1 MLDDVTGA
9 RLLLVDDEDNL
20 RSMLDAALRHSGF
33 EVHPVADG
41 RSAIEAVPAV
51 QPDLIVL
58 DVMLP
63 DLDGFD
69 VCRRLRSG
77 GDRTPVLFLTARDA
91 TEDKVRG
98 LTLGGDDYLVKP
110 FSLEELV
117 ARITAILR
125 RAGVEPDDG
134 RLRCADLEMDDDA
147 HRVVRAGTE
156 ISLSPTEYNLLRYL
170 LVNREPRGVEGADPR
185 PRLGLRLRRRR
196 RRGGDL
202 HRLPASQA
210 RHRRAPAHPHD
221 PGRRLHAAR
230 PDLSAVSL
238 RARRP
243 ARAWP

>member
-1 MLDDVTGA
+1 MAAA

-33 EVHPVADG
+33 DVHPVANG
-41 RSAIEAVPAV
+41 RDAIDAVPTV

-69 VCRRLRSG
+69 VCKRLRSS

-117 ARITAILR
+117 ARITAVLR
-125 RAGVEPDDG
+125 RAGLDPTADD
-134 RLRCADLEMDDDA
+134 LRCGDLEMDDDA
-147 HRVVRAGTE
+147 HLVTKAGQE
-156 ISLSPTEYNLLRYL
+156 VALSPTEYNLLRYL
-170 LVNREPRGVEGADPR
+170 LAEPRQGRVQGADPR
-185 PRLGLRLRRRR
+185 PRVGLRLRRRR
-196 RRGGDL
+196 RGGGDL
-202 HRLPASQA
+202 HRVPPPEA
-210 RHRRAPAHPHD
+210 RHRAAAPHPDH
-221 PGRRLHAAR
+221 PRRGLHVAGAAVAPCR
-230 PDLSAVSL
+230 SGPDSCWAP
-238 RARRP
+238 R
-243 ARAWP
+243 